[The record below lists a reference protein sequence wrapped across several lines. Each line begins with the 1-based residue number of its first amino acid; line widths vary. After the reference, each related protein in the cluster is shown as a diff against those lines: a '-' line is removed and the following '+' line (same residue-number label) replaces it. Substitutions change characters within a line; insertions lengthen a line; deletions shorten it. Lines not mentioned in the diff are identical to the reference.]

1 MTRRFTD
8 IAFGPSVR
16 QVQEEQGSRAAGAR
30 LENMSYDDSTLGP
43 RETEFIE
50 GIDHFYM
57 ASIAE
62 SGWPYV
68 QFRGGPKGLLRVLDD
83 RTIAFADF
91 RGNRQYVSTGNVR
104 KDDRVALI
112 LLDQARRMRLKIFAR
127 ATTRKVD
134 SELSARLADLDYEAT
149 IERAF
154 ILEVEAFDW
163 NCPQHITP
171 RFSLEEL
178 GALGLQQAPRRKERP

>member
-1 MTRRFTD
+1 MTRRFTE
-8 IAFGPSVR
+8 IAFGPKVR

-30 LENMSYDDSTLGP
+30 LENMAYDDRTLGP
-43 RETEFIE
+43 RETDFIE

-68 QFRGGPKGLLRVLDD
+68 QYRGGPKGFLRVLDD
-83 RTIAFADF
+83 RTIGFPDF
-91 RGNRQYVSTGNVR
+91 RGNRQYISTGNVR

-112 LLDQARRMRLKIFAR
+112 LLDQARRMRLKILAR
-127 ATTRKVD
+127 AETREID
-134 SELSARLADLDYEAT
+134 SELRIRLADPDYEAT

-154 ILEVEAFDW
+154 ILKLEAFDW

-171 RFSLEEL
+171 RYSLEEL
-178 GALGLQQAPRRKERP
+178 DALGFQTNF

>member
-1 MTRRFTD
+1 MTRRFTE
-8 IAFGPSVR
+8 IAFGPAVR
-16 QVQEEQGSRAAGAR
+16 QMQEEQGSRAAGAR
-30 LENMSYDDSTLGP
+30 LESMSYDDSTLGP

-50 GIDHFYM
+50 RIDHFYM

-68 QFRGGPKGLLRVLDD
+68 QFRGGPKGFLRVLDD
-83 RTIAFADF
+83 RTIAFGDF
-91 RGNRQYVSTGNVR
+91 RGNRQYISTGNVR
-104 KDDRVALI
+104 EDDRVALI

-127 ATTRKVD
+127 ATTREVD
-134 SELSARLADLDYEAT
+134 SELRARLADPDYEAT

-154 ILEVEAFDW
+154 VLEVEAFDW

-171 RFSLEEL
+171 RYSLEEL
-178 GALGLQQAPRRKERP
+178 GALGLQTDL